1 MADQVKLFGTWCSP
15 FSTRVIW
22 ALKLKGIPYDYTEEH
37 LPYKKSDQLLKYNPV
52 HKKIPVLVHGDKPI
66 CESMVIIEYLEETW
80 SQNPLL
86 PSDPY
91 ERAMA
96 RFWVKFAEDTAPAV
110 WMVFRTT
117 GEEQEKAKKE
127 TLEML
132 RTIEEHAG
140 LDKKR
145 FFGGDSIGFVD
156 IAFGYIARWYGV
168 IEELVGVQLLEP
180 HAFPHVHAWTNSFKD
195 VPVIKENLPDHDRM
209 VAFFKTIRESL
220 LASS

>member
-1 MADQVKLFGTWCSP
+1 
-15 FSTRVIW
+15 
-22 ALKLKGIPYDYTEEH
+22 
-37 LPYKKSDQLLKYNPV
+37 
-52 HKKIPVLVHGDKPI
+52 
-66 CESMVIIEYLEETW
+66 
-80 SQNPLL
+80 
-86 PSDPY
+86 
-91 ERAMA
+91 
-96 RFWVKFAEDTAPAV
+96 
-110 WMVFRTT
+110 MVFRTT

-132 RTIEEHAG
+132 RTIEDHAG

-145 FFGGDSIGFVD
+145 FFGGDSIGIVD

-180 HAFPHVHAWTNSFKD
+180 HAFPLVHAWTNSFKD

-209 VAFFKTIRESL
+209 IAFFKTIRESL

>member
-1 MADQVKLFGTWCSP
+1 MADQVRLFGTWCSP
-15 FSTRVIW
+15 FSARVIW

-66 CESMVIIEYLEETW
+66 CESIVIIEYIEETW
-80 SQNPLL
+80 RQNPLL

-96 RFWVKFAEDTAPAV
+96 RFWAPAIG
-110 WMVFRTT
+110 WSFELPA

-140 LDKKR
+140 GLDKKR
-145 FFGGDSIGFVD
+145 FFGGDSIGIVD

-168 IEELVGVQLLEP
+168 IEEVVGVQLREP
-180 HAFPHVHAWTNSFKD
+180 HAFPHVHAWTNVQLQRCACNQRKPS
-195 VPVIKENLPDHDRM
+195 
-209 VAFFKTIRESL
+209 
-220 LASS
+220 

>member
-127 TLEML
+127 TLELL

-145 FFGGDSIGFVD
+145 FFGGDSIGIVD

>member
-1 MADQVKLFGTWCSP
+1 MADQVRLFGTWCSP

-22 ALKLKGIPYDYTEEH
+22 ALKLKGIPYDYIEED
-37 LPYKKSDQLLKYNPV
+37 LPYKKSAQLLKYNPV
-52 HKKIPVLVHGDKPI
+52 HKKIPVLVHGEKPI
-66 CESMVIIEYLEETW
+66 CESMVIVEYIEETW
-80 SQNPLL
+80 LQNPLL

-96 RFWVKFAEDTAPAV
+96 RFWVKFAEDTAPAI

-117 GEEQEKAKKE
+117 GEEHEKAKKE
-127 TLEML
+127 VLEML

-145 FFGGDSIGFVD
+145 FFGGDNIGIVD
-156 IAFGYIARWYGV
+156 IAFGQIARWFGV
-168 IEELVGVQLLEP
+168 IEEVVGMELLEP
-180 HAFPHVHAWTNSFKD
+180 HAFPHVHAWTNNFKD
-195 VPVIKENLPDHDRM
+195 VPAIKGNLPDHDRM
-209 VAFFKTIRESL
+209 VAFYKPFRESL